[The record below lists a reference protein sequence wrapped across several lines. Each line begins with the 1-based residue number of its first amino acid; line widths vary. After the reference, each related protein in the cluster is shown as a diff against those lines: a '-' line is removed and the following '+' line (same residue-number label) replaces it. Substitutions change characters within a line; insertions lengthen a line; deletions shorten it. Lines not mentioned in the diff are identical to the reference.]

1 MSSIWLVCASAGR
14 YAGVRAE
21 IDRRDAGA
29 RLMRFAEPEGVPAA
43 AEVLNRSA
51 SGIAI
56 SLEDLTGT
64 ESLVCGLARRG
75 WKNAVLVMAEAAES
89 AQVARLLEAGATEV
103 IAAGSTV
110 PVVGANEACAQ
121 GEPHEPT
128 PTALPAEDHGSGGD
142 APRGLVVP
150 ATLESLG
157 TPDLGKAAASALEV
171 MNASGALDAA
181 GAANESEEVPPYSD
195 DDVPE
200 WEEERYACLMDDAPP
215 WDVSASRADGTLT
228 SGLPGEGEK
237 GLKGADKSAAND
249 PKPSSAPEGMSD
261 SGPASASAVS
271 PFDAAAKVDAVAS
284 ADASASAPVPVED
297 FSDANHSDT
306 ASTPGASVTRAPLVV
321 AISGRGGT
329 GKTTLVAAM
338 AHAAA
343 AMGLRAAVL
352 DLDLMFGNLHE
363 VMGAQELLDLSV
375 LHGAAPG
382 EETVNA
388 VEQSAMRI
396 APGVTLWGP
405 SLLPERAE
413 LLSAPVESLI
423 EILRGEADVVF
434 ADTSTFWSD
443 SVASAV
449 SQCDRCLVVGQ
460 AQSAASAV
468 RAVELA
474 GRLGVAKTK
483 MTSVFNRFG
492 AVGNLEE
499 QAMRFEMAVA
509 LRSRVRVP
517 DGGDA
522 LCEMAA
528 FGRMG
533 EYMATESAFT
543 KDVCTLT
550 CSMLKELGCDVSEW
564 ERAQVQREEQTRGRS
579 RVQLPWKRRQGAKK

>member
-29 RLMRFAEPEGVPAA
+29 RLMRFTEPEGVPAA

-75 WKNAVLVMAEAAES
+75 WKNAVLVMADAAES

-110 PVVGANEACAQ
+110 PAVGANEACAQ

-128 PTALPAEDHGSGGD
+128 PTALPAEDHG
-142 APRGLVVP
+142 PK
-150 ATLESLG
+150 ESR
-157 TPDLGKAAASALEV
+157 V
-171 MNASGALDAA
+171 
-181 GAANESEEVPPYSD
+181 ESEGDEVPPYSD

-200 WEEERYACLMDDAPP
+200 WEEERYACLVDDAPP
-215 WDVSASRADGTLT
+215 WDEAIQEMDDT
-228 SGLPGEGEK
+228 STKAVTDEAGE
-237 GLKGADKSAAND
+237 A
-249 PKPSSAPEGMSD
+249 
-261 SGPASASAVS
+261 
-271 PFDAAAKVDAVAS
+271 
-284 ADASASAPVPVED
+284 
-297 FSDANHSDT
+297 
-306 ASTPGASVTRAPLVV
+306 TPGASATRAPLVV

-343 AMGLRAAVL
+343 VMGLRAAVL

-363 VMGAQELLDLSV
+363 VMGAQELLDLSI

-382 EETVNA
+382 EETMSA

-492 AVGNLEE
+492 AAGNLEE

-543 KDVCTLT
+543 KDVCALT
-550 CSMLKELGCDVSEW
+550 CSTLKELGCDVSEW
-564 ERAQVQREEQTRGRS
+564 ERVQIQREEQARGRS

>member
-14 YAGVRAE
+14 YARVRAE
-21 IDRRDAGA
+21 IDRRDAHA
-29 RLMRFAEPEGVPAA
+29 RLMRFSDPGGVPAA

-51 SGIAI
+51 AGIAI
-56 SLEDLTGT
+56 SLEDLGGI
-64 ESLVCGLARRG
+64 ESLVCGLAACG
-75 WKNAVLVMAEAAES
+75 WKNTVLVVADAAEG

-110 PVVGANEACAQ
+110 PDAGASEACAQ
-121 GEPHEPT
+121 GEPTEPT
-128 PTALPAEDHGSGGD
+128 TPALPADDHG
-142 APRGLVVP
+142 P
-150 ATLESLG
+150 ACEPPG
-157 TPDLGKAAASALEV
+157 EDE
-171 MNASGALDAA
+171 M
-181 GAANESEEVPPYSD
+181 VPPYSD

-200 WEEERYACLMDDAPP
+200 WEEERYACIDDAPP
-215 WDVSASRADGTLT
+215 WDEPVVETQPAWDEASSRDAVPEPTRADAAD
-228 SGLPGEGEK
+228 
-237 GLKGADKSAAND
+237 GAD
-249 PKPSSAPEGMSD
+249 APAGEDVPAVIADG
-261 SGPASASAVS
+261 GGASAG
-271 PFDAAAKVDAVAS
+271 
-284 ADASASAPVPVED
+284 ADASAVA
-297 FSDANHSDT
+297 AAT
-306 ASTPGASVTRAPLVV
+306 TRAPLVV
-321 AISGRGGT
+321 TIAGRGGT

-363 VMGAQELLDLSV
+363 VMGAQELLDLSA
-375 LHGAAPG
+375 LCDAAPG
-382 EETVNA
+382 EETMHA
-388 VEQSAMRI
+388 VEKSAMRI

-413 LLSAPVESLI
+413 LLSAPVEKLI
-423 EILRGEADVVF
+423 DILRGEADVVF

-460 AQSAASAV
+460 AQSASSAV

-492 AVGNLEE
+492 AAGNMEE

-509 LRSRVRVP
+509 LRSRVRVA

-522 LCEMAA
+522 LSQMAA

-533 EYMATESAFT
+533 EYVAAESAFVG
-543 KDVCTLT
+543 DVQVLT

-564 ERAQVQREEQTRGRS
+564 ERAHAQREERSHGRP
-579 RVQLPWKRRQGAKK
+579 RVQLPWKRLPGAKK

>member
-29 RLMRFAEPEGVPAA
+29 RLMRFTEPEGVPAA

-64 ESLVCGLARRG
+64 ESLVCGLARCG

-110 PVVGANEACAQ
+110 PAVGANEACAQ

-128 PTALPAEDHGSGGD
+128 PTALPAEDHGPKDD
-142 APRGLVVP
+142 APRELGVP
-150 ATLESLG
+150 ATLEALG
-157 TPDLGKAAASALEV
+157 TPNLGKA
-171 MNASGALDAA
+171 AA

-200 WEEERYACLMDDAPP
+200 WEEERYACLVDDAPP
-215 WDVSASRADGTLT
+215 WDEAIQEMDDT
-228 SGLPGEGEK
+228 STKAVTDEAGE
-237 GLKGADKSAAND
+237 A
-249 PKPSSAPEGMSD
+249 
-261 SGPASASAVS
+261 
-271 PFDAAAKVDAVAS
+271 
-284 ADASASAPVPVED
+284 
-297 FSDANHSDT
+297 
-306 ASTPGASVTRAPLVV
+306 TPGASATRAPLVV

-343 AMGLRAAVL
+343 VMGLRAAVL

-363 VMGAQELLDLSV
+363 VMGAQELLDLSM

-382 EETVNA
+382 EETMNA

-413 LLSAPVESLI
+413 LLSAPVEGLI

-492 AVGNLEE
+492 AAGNLEE

-543 KDVCTLT
+543 KDVCALT

-579 RVQLPWKRRQGAKK
+579 RVQLPWKRRQGAKR

>member
-29 RLMRFAEPEGVPAA
+29 RLMRFTEPEGVPAA

-64 ESLVCGLARRG
+64 ESLVCGLARCG
-75 WKNAVLVMAEAAES
+75 WKNAVLVMADAAES

-110 PVVGANEACAQ
+110 PAVGANEACAQ

-128 PTALPAEDHGSGGD
+128 PTALPAEDHGPEGS
-142 APRGLVVP
+142 RV
-150 ATLESLG
+150 
-157 TPDLGKAAASALEV
+157 
-171 MNASGALDAA
+171 
-181 GAANESEEVPPYSD
+181 ESENDEAPPYSD

-200 WEEERYACLMDDAPP
+200 WEEERYACLMDDVPP
-215 WDVSASRADGTLT
+215 WDVPAPRADGALT
-228 SGLPGEGEK
+228 SGLPGEDEK
-237 GLKGADKSAAND
+237 GLEGVDKSAAND
-249 PKPSSAPEGMSD
+249 PKSSSALEGISD
-261 SGPASASAVS
+261 SGLASASAVS
-271 PFDAAAKVDAVAS
+271 PFDAAAKVDAVVGTG
-284 ADASASAPVPVED
+284 ASASAPVPVED
-297 FSDANHSDT
+297 FADANHSDT
-306 ASTPGASVTRAPLVV
+306 ASTPGASATRAPLVV

-343 AMGLRAAVL
+343 VMGLRAAVL

-363 VMGAQELLDLSV
+363 VMGAQELLDLGI
-375 LHGAAPG
+375 LHGVAPG
-382 EETVNA
+382 EETMSA

-413 LLSAPVESLI
+413 LLSAPVENLI

-492 AVGNLEE
+492 AAGNLEE

-543 KDVCTLT
+543 KDVCALT

-564 ERAQVQREEQTRGRS
+564 ERAQVQREEQARGRS
-579 RVQLPWKRRQGAKK
+579 RVQLPWRRRQGAKK

>member
-14 YAGVRAE
+14 YARVRAE
-21 IDRRDAGA
+21 IDRRDACA
-29 RLMRFAEPEGVPAA
+29 RLMRFSDPEGVPAA

-51 SGIAI
+51 AGIAI
-56 SLEDLTGT
+56 SLEDLGGV
-64 ESLVCGLARRG
+64 ESLVCGLAACG
-75 WKNAVLVMAEAAES
+75 WKNTVLVVADAAEG

-110 PVVGANEACAQ
+110 PDAGASEACAQ
-121 GEPHEPT
+121 GEPTEPVS
-128 PTALPAEDHGSGGD
+128 TALPADDHEPVRESPGEDE
-142 APRGLVVP
+142 A
-150 ATLESLG
+150 
-157 TPDLGKAAASALEV
+157 
-171 MNASGALDAA
+171 
-181 GAANESEEVPPYSD
+181 PPYSD
-195 DDVPE
+195 EDVPE
-200 WEEERYACLMDDAPP
+200 WEEERYACIEDAPP
-215 WDVSASRADGTLT
+215 WDEPVSEAG
-228 SGLPGEGEK
+228 G
-237 GLKGADKSAAND
+237 
-249 PKPSSAPEGMSD
+249 APE
-261 SGPASASAVS
+261 
-271 PFDAAAKVDAVAS
+271 VA
-284 ADASASAPVPVED
+284 PVED
-297 FSDANHSDT
+297 A
-306 ASTPGASVTRAPLVV
+306 ARAGGTRAPLVV
-321 AISGRGGT
+321 TIAGRGGT
-329 GKTTLVAAM
+329 GKTTLVATM

-363 VMGAQELLDLSV
+363 VMGAQEPLDLSA
-375 LHGAAPG
+375 LCDAAPG
-382 EETVNA
+382 EETMLA
-388 VEQSAMRI
+388 VEKSAMRI

-413 LLSAPVESLI
+413 LLSAPVDKLI

-460 AQSAASAV
+460 AQGAASAV

-492 AVGNLEE
+492 APGNMEE

-509 LRSRVRVP
+509 LRSRVRVA

-522 LCEMAA
+522 LSQMAA

-533 EYMATESAFT
+533 EYVATESPFVNDIQAFA
-543 KDVCTLT
+543 

-564 ERAQVQREEQTRGRS
+564 ERAREQREERSHGRP
-579 RVQLPWKRRQGAKK
+579 RVQLPWKRLAGAKK

>member
-29 RLMRFAEPEGVPAA
+29 RLMRFTEPEGVPAA

-75 WKNAVLVMAEAAES
+75 WKNAVLVMADAAES

-110 PVVGANEACAQ
+110 PAVGANEACAQ

-128 PTALPAEDHGSGGD
+128 PTALPAEDHGPKDD
-142 APRGLVVP
+142 APRGLGVP
-150 ATLESLG
+150 ATLEPPG
-157 TPDLGKAAASALEV
+157 TPDLGKAAA
-171 MNASGALDAA
+171 
-181 GAANESEEVPPYSD
+181 GAANESEEAPPYSD

-200 WEEERYACLMDDAPP
+200 WEEERYACLMDDVPP
-215 WDVSASRADGTLT
+215 WDVPAPRADGALT

-237 GLKGADKSAAND
+237 GLEGADKSAAND
-249 PKPSSAPEGMSD
+249 QKSSSAPEGIGD
-261 SGPASASAVS
+261 SGLASASAVS
-271 PFDAAAKVDAVAS
+271 PFDAAAKVGAVAG
-284 ADASASAPVPVED
+284 AGASASSSVPVED
-297 FSDANHSDT
+297 FADANHSDT
-306 ASTPGASVTRAPLVV
+306 ASTPGASATRAPLVV

-343 AMGLRAAVL
+343 VMGLRAAVL

-363 VMGAQELLDLSV
+363 VMGAQELLDLSI

-382 EETVNA
+382 EETMSA

-492 AVGNLEE
+492 AAGNLEE

-509 LRSRVRVP
+509 LRSRVRMP

-543 KDVCTLT
+543 KDVCALT

-564 ERAQVQREEQTRGRS
+564 ERAQVQREEQARGRS
-579 RVQLPWKRRQGAKK
+579 RVQLPWKRRQGARK

>member
-14 YAGVRAE
+14 YARVRAE
-21 IDRRDAGA
+21 IDRRDAHA
-29 RLMRFAEPEGVPAA
+29 RLMRFSDPEGVPAA

-51 SGIAI
+51 AGIAI
-56 SLEDLTGT
+56 SLEDLGGV
-64 ESLVCGLARRG
+64 ESLVCGLAVCG
-75 WKNAVLVMAEAAES
+75 WKNTVLVVADAAEG

-110 PVVGANEACAQ
+110 PDAGASEACAQ
-121 GEPHEPT
+121 GEPTEPT
-128 PTALPAEDHGSGGD
+128 TPALPADDHEPACEPPDED
-142 APRGLVVP
+142 
-150 ATLESLG
+150 EI
-157 TPDLGKAAASALEV
+157 
-171 MNASGALDAA
+171 
-181 GAANESEEVPPYSD
+181 VPPYSD

-200 WEEERYACLMDDAPP
+200 WEEERYACIDDAPP
-215 WDVSASRADGTLT
+215 WDDPACDAKSARDEVLPEETVSEPTRVDAADG
-228 SGLPGEGEK
+228 
-237 GLKGADKSAAND
+237 ADGRARED
-249 PKPSSAPEGMSD
+249 VP
-261 SGPASASAVS
+261 
-271 PFDAAAKVDAVAS
+271 AAAVDAGGAPAG
-284 ADASASAPVPVED
+284 ADASAASA
-297 FSDANHSDT
+297 A
-306 ASTPGASVTRAPLVV
+306 ATRAPLVV
-321 AISGRGGT
+321 TIAGRGGT

-363 VMGAQELLDLSV
+363 AMGAQELLDLSA
-375 LHGAAPG
+375 LCDAAPG
-382 EETVNA
+382 EETMRA
-388 VEQSAMRI
+388 VERSAMRI

-413 LLSAPVESLI
+413 LLSAPVERLI

-492 AVGNLEE
+492 AAGNMEE

-509 LRSRVRVP
+509 LRSRVRVA

-522 LCEMAA
+522 LSQMAA
-528 FGRMG
+528 FGRIG
-533 EYMATESAFT
+533 EYVATESAFVN
-543 KDVCTLT
+543 DIQAFT

-564 ERAQVQREEQTRGRS
+564 ERAHAQREERSHGRS
-579 RVQLPWKRRQGAKK
+579 RVKLPWKRLPGAKK

>member
-29 RLMRFAEPEGVPAA
+29 RLMRFTEPEGVPAA

-56 SLEDLTGT
+56 SLEDLKGT
-64 ESLVCGLARRG
+64 ESLVCGLARCG
-75 WKNAVLVMAEAAES
+75 WRNAVLVMADAAES

-110 PVVGANEACAQ
+110 PAVGANEACAQ

-128 PTALPAEDHGSGGD
+128 PTALPAEDHGSE
-142 APRGLVVP
+142 
-150 ATLESLG
+150 ESR
-157 TPDLGKAAASALEV
+157 V
-171 MNASGALDAA
+171 
-181 GAANESEEVPPYSD
+181 ESEDDEVPPYSD

-215 WDVSASRADGTLT
+215 WDEAIQEMDDT
-228 SGLPGEGEK
+228 STKAVTDEAGE
-237 GLKGADKSAAND
+237 A
-249 PKPSSAPEGMSD
+249 
-261 SGPASASAVS
+261 
-271 PFDAAAKVDAVAS
+271 
-284 ADASASAPVPVED
+284 
-297 FSDANHSDT
+297 
-306 ASTPGASVTRAPLVV
+306 TPGASATRAPLVV

-343 AMGLRAAVL
+343 VMGLRAAVL

-363 VMGAQELLDLSV
+363 VMGAQELLDLSI

-382 EETVNA
+382 EETMSA

-492 AVGNLEE
+492 AAGNLEE

-543 KDVCTLT
+543 KDVCALT

-564 ERAQVQREEQTRGRS
+564 ERAQVQREEQARGRS
-579 RVQLPWKRRQGAKK
+579 RVQLPWKRRQGARK